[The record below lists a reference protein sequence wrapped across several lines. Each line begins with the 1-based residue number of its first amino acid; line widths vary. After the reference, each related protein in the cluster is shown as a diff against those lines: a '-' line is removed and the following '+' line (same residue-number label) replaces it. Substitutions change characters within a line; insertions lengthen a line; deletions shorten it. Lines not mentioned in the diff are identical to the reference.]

1 MALLAIRGESRS
13 SVVWIAG
20 GLVVLSVAAKTV
32 SRQVVTV
39 SVTGLAV
46 QAAMRSLQPKELT
59 VVEVCSA
66 PICGRVPVT
75 ILAIGWETLRLMIGP
90 IVVVDVAADAIRADA
105 PELTVYMAI
114 GAFSAAVASIQA
126 KPVVGEIGS
135 TPSAGRAPM
144 TRFTVE
150 RETGLLVVGI
160 SRAVVVL
167 HMASRAVLRG
177 TGVDAVPMTG
187 FTIQRLVLTAQRKMA
202 VMIQS
207 SSLPSVGTSRV
218 TRIAISGKSSLLVA
232 GRGRTI
238 VVVDVAGRA
247 IGRQAGKLPIR
258 VTVVATGCLMLTPE
272 WEKIVL
278 EDDRPSPVHR
288 ARMAR
293 FAFRWKTCGDMIRL
307 LRVLVVRKVTSTA
320 LS

>member
-1 MALLAIRGESRS
+1 
-13 SVVWIAG
+13 
-20 GLVVLSVAAKTV
+20 
-32 SRQVVTV
+32 
-39 SVTGLAV
+39 
-46 QAAMRSLQPKELT
+46 
-59 VVEVCSA
+59 
-66 PICGRVPVT
+66 
-75 ILAIGWETLRLMIGP
+75 
-90 IVVVDVAADAIRADA
+90 
-105 PELTVYMAI
+105 MAI
-114 GAFSAAVASIQA
+114 GALSAAVASLQT

-160 SRAVVVL
+160 RRAVVVL

-187 FTIQRLVLTAQRKMA
+187 FAIQRLVLTAQRKMA

-207 SSLPSVGTSRV
+207 SAFPSVGTSRV
-218 TRIAISGKSSLLVA
+218 TRIAVRGKPSLLMA
-232 GRGRTI
+232 RRGRAI
-238 VVVDVAGRA
+238 VVIDVAGRA

-258 VTVVATGCLMLTPE
+258 VTVVATGCLMLTSE
-272 WEKIVL
+272 RKKIVL

-293 FAFRWKTCGDMIRL
+293 VAFRWKTRGDMIRL
-307 LRVLVVRKVTSTA
+307 LRVLVVRKVTRTA